1 MSDRPLEIPTWATDA
16 NYTAPAEAWDGQ
28 PTKVAP
34 APSKQ
39 AEGVEPGERFPADH
53 FNWLFNRFG
62 GWVAY
67 LASLPLVNWI
77 IRTHAT
83 AGTPTAAT
91 AVATRTW
98 VAELD
103 AYMAIF
109 ATAGNGRAQRSTDG
123 VAWTDLSGSLTG
135 ALNDICFMAGAVNKW
150 LIAGA
155 GGVIWHHASNTGGA
169 WTAVGP
175 GSGDDFNAIAS
186 NDAGTLA
193 VAVGDNG
200 RIYTST
206 NGTAWTSRTSGT
218 GEDLLD
224 VAYGGGRWVAVGTAA
239 GVDDCIITSTDGTTW
254 SSLALGPTSTVSHVV
269 YDAESEN
276 FLVFV
281 GTTVR
286 RIDAATGTLS
296 ASVATLG
303 RVPTCVA
310 ADGAGTIVVISA
322 IYLTTSSD
330 AGVTWT
336 TETLATQ
343 GTGLLTN
350 FTGLCFNTELGTYLA
365 AGEDGNAAA
374 PILAQSMRTN

>member
-1 MSDRPLEIPTWATDA
+1 
-16 NYTAPAEAWDGQ
+16 
-28 PTKVAP
+28 
-34 APSKQ
+34 
-39 AEGVEPGERFPADH
+39 
-53 FNWLFNRFG
+53 
-62 GWVAY
+62 
-67 LASLPLVNWI
+67 
-77 IRTHAT
+77 
-83 AGTPTAAT
+83 
-91 AVATRTW
+91 
-98 VAELD
+98 
-103 AYMAIF
+103 
-109 ATAGNGRAQRSTDG
+109 
-123 VAWTDLSGSLTG
+123 
-135 ALNDICFMAGAVNKW
+135 
-150 LIAGA
+150 
-155 GGVIWHHASNTGGA
+155 
-169 WTAVGP
+169 VGP

-269 YDAESEN
+269 YDAESEK

-286 RIDAATGTLS
+286 QVDAATGALS
-296 ASVATLG
+296 GSVATLG

-322 IYLTTSSD
+322 VYLTTSSD

-350 FTGLCFNTELGTYLA
+350 FTGLCFNAELGTYLA